1 MKILADL
8 HISPITVHFL
18 RDLGHDAIRVN
29 EILPSNSS
37 DKTIVEKAE
46 KEQRTIIT
54 QDLDFSEIISLS
66 GKKSPSLISL
76 RLSSSRIEYVNKRL
90 KEILPKIEHDVEKGS
105 IIVVEDSRIRLRSLP
120 VQSPSKPCLFSIC
133 INCTYFYASFGF
145 AIVFFGFKI

>member
-8 HISPITVHFL
+8 HISPITIHFL
-18 RDLGHDAIRVN
+18 RDLGHDAIRIN

-37 DKTIVEKAE
+37 DKTIVEKAK
-46 KEQRTIIT
+46 KEQRVIIT

-76 RLSSSRIEYVNKRL
+76 RLSSSRIEYANKRL
-90 KEILPKIEHDVEKGS
+90 KEVLPKIEHDVEKGS

-120 VQSPSKPCLFSIC
+120 V
-133 INCTYFYASFGF
+133 
-145 AIVFFGFKI
+145 